1 VPRDALVTT
10 LRTAFGGMIGAVFAL
25 FVAASVYFSLYA
37 ALTLI
42 CIGVAAGAYLGFRY
56 GDPFLVWILKLWN
69 RPGD

>member
-1 VPRDALVTT
+1 
-10 LRTAFGGMIGAVFAL
+10 MIGAVFAL